1 MASAAAA
8 VGEQPTP
15 LAELRTDRFAALRV
29 FLGNRAAVIGA
40 ALAIVLVA
48 LSVLAPLATPYDPL
62 RQSGLPLLPPDPAHP
77 MGTDDLRRDVFAQVL
92 YGERVSLAIGLSA
105 AIIALAIGVLL
116 GSVAGFFGG
125 AVDDVVMR
133 VVELFQVIPRLFLA
147 ILLVALFGQQVTVTA
162 IAIGVLSWPGAARVL
177 RAEFL
182 ARREAEYVMAARV
195 LGAGPLHLIAREIL
209 PNAFSPMIVITSLNV
224 GSAILL
230 EAGLAFLGLSDAN
243 VPSLGRMLL
252 QSIQFLQVAWWMS
265 MFPGNVLALL
275 VLSMNLIGD
284 GLSDIFNPRLRR

>member
-1 MASAAAA
+1 MASEA
-8 VGEQPTP
+8 VALDEIPV
-15 LAELRTDRFAALRV
+15 ERFAGFRV
-29 FLGNRAAVIGA
+29 FLANRAAVIGVG
-40 ALAIVLVA
+40 LATTLIL
-48 LSVLAPLATPYDPL
+48 LSLLAPLLTPYEPL
-62 RQSGLPLLPPDPAHP
+62 RQAGPPLTPPGPGHP

-92 YGERVSLAIGLSA
+92 YGERVSLAIGFSA
-105 AIIALAIGVLL
+105 AIIALAIGSVL
-116 GSVAGFFGG
+116 GSIAGFFGG
-125 AVDDVVMR
+125 VVDDVVMR
-133 VVELFQVIPRLFLA
+133 VVELFQVIPRVFLA
-147 ILLVALFGQQVTVTA
+147 ILLVALFGAQVTVTA

-195 LGAGPLHLIAREIL
+195 LGAGPFHLIVREIL
-209 PNAFSPMIVITSLNV
+209 PNAISSMIVITSLNV

-265 MFPGNVLALL
+265 LFPGVVLALL
-275 VLSMNLIGD
+275 VLAMNLIGD
-284 GLSDIFNPRLRR
+284 GLSDVLNPRLHE